1 MKNEGDNASLFQVLA
16 DLYEVVEML
25 TYRDFGKVR
34 TFFDRDIDITEAA
47 KKEIENARMLLDQWR
62 SAQNQ

>member
-25 TYRDFGKVR
+25 TYRDFDKVR